1 MNFYLHRNAAGQ
13 NTKEMAGDLMKA
25 LLMLENGATFAG
37 TGFGDEHN
45 VLCEVVFNSAMCG
58 YPELLTDPSYA
69 GQGVVMTYPMIGNYG
84 ICYEDAESGKP
95 WLRAYIVRS
104 VSNVASNFR
113 CDIDLDSYL
122 KAHHVPGLQ
131 GIDTRALTRL
141 LRESGTMR
149 GMIAYGDNVDTE
161 AMKQK
166 IAAYQLESCVPEV
179 SVRGGNVYGDGAVKI
194 ALMDYGVKSNII
206 RSLVARGCT
215 VKCFQWDAPF
225 EEVMEWKP
233 DGIMLSNGPGDPKEC
248 GKAIAELKKV
258 YAAGVPTFAICLG
271 HQLMALA
278 QGFDTYKLKYGHR
291 GINHP
296 VKDLSTNRVYISSQ
310 NHGFVVDEKT
320 IDPAVAKVSFI
331 SMNDGSV
338 EGINYANGK
347 CFSVQFHPE
356 ACGGPRDMGFLF
368 DRFLKVVGGE
378 RL

>member
-1 MNFYLHRNAAGQ
+1 
-13 NTKEMAGDLMKA
+13 MKA
-25 LLMLENGATFAG
+25 LLMLENGATFSG
-37 TGFGDEHN
+37 VGFGDEHD

-84 ICYEDAESGKP
+84 ICYEDAESDKP

-113 CDIDLDSYL
+113 CDTDLDSYL
-122 KAHHVPGLQ
+122 KVHHIPGMQ
-131 GIDTRALTRL
+131 GLDTRALTRM

-149 GMIAYGDNVDTE
+149 GMIAYGDNIDE
-161 AMKQK
+161 AAMRQK
-166 IAAYQLESCVPEV
+166 IKAYQLESCVPEV
-179 SVRGGNVYGDGAVKI
+179 SVRGGRIYGDGDVKV
-194 ALMDYGVKSNII
+194 ALYDYGVKSNII

-215 VKCFQWDAPF
+215 VKCFPWDASF
-225 EEVMEWKP
+225 ESVMEWKP
-233 DGIMLSNGPGDPKEC
+233 DGIMLANGPGDPKSC

-278 QGFDTYKLKYGHR
+278 NGCDTYKLKYGHR

-296 VKDLSTNRVYISSQ
+296 VKDLETNRVYISSQ
-310 NHGFVVDEKT
+310 NHGYVVDEKT
-320 IDPAVAKVSFI
+320 VDPAVAEISFI

-338 EGINYANGK
+338 EGIRYKNDR

-356 ACGGPRDMGFLF
+356 ACGGPHDTRFLF
-368 DRFLKVVGGE
+368 DRFMKLIGGGQ
-378 RL
+378 L